1 MLQCATHAPAAITSK
16 PEAAATAAVAVA
28 RSARLMPTTTRQ
40 ASYGKPAGGR
50 RRRGRQRARG
60 VRLGLLLRLRV
71 RLSGLLGL
79 LVRSVEELR
88 CCPGVSRISCSTVA
102 AARSARSRASSSSAA
117 AAAAAAALGI
127 GGHGTHG
134 RRAPAGRDQSSFYAE
149 AIADC
154 LEFIKSR
161 SSYMPAKNAT

>member
-1 MLQCATHAPAAITSK
+1 
-16 PEAAATAAVAVA
+16 
-28 RSARLMPTTTRQ
+28 MPTSCQ
-40 ASYGKPAGGR
+40 AKPAGR
-50 RRRGRQRARG
+50 RRQRRWQRARG

-88 CCPGVSRISCSTVA
+88 CCPGAGAGAGRISSYSTT
-102 AARSARSRASSSSAA
+102 AA
-117 AAAAAAALGI
+117 AAARVRSSAASAAALG
-127 GGHGTHG
+127 GGHRGGMRG
-134 RRAPAGRDQSSFYAE
+134 RRAAPAGRDQSSFYAE

-161 SSYMPAKNAT
+161 ASYMPVKNN

>member
-1 MLQCATHAPAAITSK
+1 
-16 PEAAATAAVAVA
+16 
-28 RSARLMPTTTRQ
+28 MPTTRQ
-40 ASYGKPAGGR
+40 ASYGKPASSSR
-50 RRRGRQRARG
+50 RRRRHHQRARGG

-102 AARSARSRASSSSAA
+102 AAARSARRRPSSSSAA
-117 AAAAAAALGI
+117 ATAAPLR
-127 GGHGTHG
+127 GGGQGGPHG
-134 RRAPAGRDQSSFYAE
+134 RRAAPAVRDQSSFYAE

-161 SSYMPAKNAT
+161 S